1 MKLYDKYIL
10 PRILNCTCGLEPIS
24 EQRQKVVPHAK
35 GNILE
40 VGIGSGLNFPF
51 YETSKVNKIW
61 GLDPSEELHEMAKK
75 VVSGLD
81 LDVEFLLKGAEEIPL
96 IDDSVDTVL
105 ITYTMCSIPEV
116 EVAIKEIKRVIKP
129 EGVMIFCEHGKAP
142 DENTLKWQ
150 GRINPY
156 WKKISG
162 GCNLNRDI
170 PNLIKSAGFSITQL
184 ETMYLPGTPKILGY
198 HYWGFANIKGNECSS

>member
-10 PRILNCTCGLEPIS
+10 PRILNCTCSLEPIS

-40 VGIGSGLNFPF
+40 VGIGSGLNLPF
-51 YETSKVNKIW
+51 YETSKVKKIW

-81 LDVEFLLKGAEEIPL
+81 LDVEFLLKEAEEIPL

-116 EVAIKEIKRVIKP
+116 HEAIKEIKRVIKP

-150 GRINPY
+150 ERINPY

-162 GCNLNRDI
+162 GCNINRDI

-198 HYWGFANIKGNECSS
+198 NYWGFANITGTK

>member
-10 PRILNCTCGLEPIS
+10 PRILNCTCSLKPIS
-24 EQRQKVVPHAK
+24 KQRQKVVPHAR

-40 VGIGSGLNFPF
+40 VGIGSGLNLPF
-51 YETSKVNKIW
+51 YETSKVKKIW

-116 EVAIKEIKRVIKP
+116 EEAIKEIRRVIKP

-142 DENTLKWQ
+142 DAKTLKWQ
-150 GRINPY
+150 ERINPY

-162 GCNLNRDI
+162 GCNINRDI

-198 HYWGFANIKGNECSS
+198 NYWGFANITGTK

>member
-10 PRILNCTCGLEPIS
+10 PRILNCTCSLEPIS
-24 EQRQKVVPHAK
+24 DQRQKVVPHAR

-40 VGIGSGLNFPF
+40 VGIGSGLNLPF
-51 YETSKVNKIW
+51 YETSKVKKIW

-116 EVAIKEIKRVIKP
+116 EEAIKEIRRVIKP

-142 DENTLKWQ
+142 DAKTLKWQ
-150 GRINPY
+150 ERINPY

-162 GCNLNRDI
+162 GCNINRDI

-198 HYWGFANIKGNECSS
+198 NYWGFANITGTK

>member
-10 PRILNCTCGLEPIS
+10 PKILNYTCGLEPIS
-24 EQRQKVVPHAK
+24 EQRQKIVPHAK

-40 VGIGSGLNFPF
+40 VGIGSGLNLPF
-51 YETSKVNKIW
+51 YETSKVKKIW

-75 VVSGLD
+75 VASGLD

-96 IDDSVDTVL
+96 IDDSMDTVL

-116 EVAIKEIKRVIKP
+116 EEAIIEIKRVIKP
-129 EGVMIFCEHGKAP
+129 GGVLIFCEHGKAP

-150 GRINPY
+150 ERINPF

-162 GCNLNRDI
+162 GCNLNRNI
-170 PNLIKSAGFSITQL
+170 PNLIKLAGFSITQL
-184 ETMYLPGTPKILGY
+184 ETMYLPETPKILGY
-198 HYWGFANIKGNECSS
+198 HYSGFANITRT